1 MYIEN
6 LKEECGIFGIFGH
19 PDAASLTALGLH
31 ALQHRGQESAGI
43 VSFDGQHFNSER
55 HLGLVGDHFTKSSVI
70 DRLTGNYALG
80 HVRYSTTGST
90 SLKNIQPLFADL
102 LGGGIACAHNGNLT
116 NGIDLRNK
124 LVEKG
129 SIFQSTTDTEAFIHL
144 IAQSEERIIIK
155 KIIDALSQ
163 MEGAYSLGV
172 LTNKKLIGIR
182 DPIGIRPLVLGELNG
197 AKIIASET
205 CALDIIGAKF
215 IRDIENGEIV
225 VIDEKGVKSY
235 KPFKQTKSRLDI
247 FEYIYFARPDS
258 IVEGKNVY
266 SCRKSLGRQLA
277 KEYKTSAQIV
287 IPVPDSG
294 VPAALG
300 YSEYSDIPFELGIT
314 RNHYVGRT
322 FIEPTQTIRQL
333 GIKLKHNAN
342 QYNIKNKKIML
353 IDDSIVRGTTA
364 SKIVQMI
371 RDAGALE
378 VHMGISSPPILFPDY
393 YGIDTPKKNE
403 LIAATHSVDEIKNIM
418 NLDSL
423 PFLSIDG
430 VYKAMGHKKRNKDMP
445 QYTDH
450 CFTGE
455 YPTKLKDRDGGSLA
469 NQLSFLQEKI
479 SYDFE

>member
-19 PDAASLTALGLH
+19 PDAAALTALGLH

-70 DRLTGNYALG
+70 DRLPGNYALG

-215 IRDIENGEIV
+215 IRDIENG
-225 VIDEKGVKSY
+225 
-235 KPFKQTKSRLDI
+235 
-247 FEYIYFARPDS
+247 
-258 IVEGKNVY
+258 
-266 SCRKSLGRQLA
+266 
-277 KEYKTSAQIV
+277 
-287 IPVPDSG
+287 
-294 VPAALG
+294 
-300 YSEYSDIPFELGIT
+300 
-314 RNHYVGRT
+314 
-322 FIEPTQTIRQL
+322 
-333 GIKLKHNAN
+333 
-342 QYNIKNKKIML
+342 
-353 IDDSIVRGTTA
+353 
-364 SKIVQMI
+364 
-371 RDAGALE
+371 
-378 VHMGISSPPILFPDY
+378 
-393 YGIDTPKKNE
+393 
-403 LIAATHSVDEIKNIM
+403 
-418 NLDSL
+418 
-423 PFLSIDG
+423 
-430 VYKAMGHKKRNKDMP
+430 
-445 QYTDH
+445 
-450 CFTGE
+450 
-455 YPTKLKDRDGGSLA
+455 
-469 NQLSFLQEKI
+469 
-479 SYDFE
+479 